1 MPDTSAQLDDGQLTQ
16 IAEAAYEAQRP
27 DTVKGFK
34 KRLRNSIETGLRQIE
49 EGDCMPFDEDCKSK
63 IRSM

>member
-27 DTVKGFK
+27 DTIEEFK
-34 KRLRNSIETGLRQIE
+34 KRLKNSIGVGLQQVE
-49 EGDCMPFDEDCKSK
+49 DGDYMPFDEDCKSK